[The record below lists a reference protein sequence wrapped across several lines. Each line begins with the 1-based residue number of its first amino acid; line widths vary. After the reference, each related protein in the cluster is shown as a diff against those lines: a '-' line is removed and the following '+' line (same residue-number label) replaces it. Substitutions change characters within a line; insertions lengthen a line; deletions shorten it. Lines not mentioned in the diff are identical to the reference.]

1 LHFGNSKKGDLTLCD
16 VHGSKYFIKDEHY
29 DLNASSVSL
38 KLVSSREHV
47 PPLSLNLS
55 VKTNGMIRMTWS
67 YQDPNRTRPFEVP
80 NDIVDLSQFNDSKT
94 LKIGDFIKLD
104 NHSKVHSD

>member
-1 LHFGNSKKGDLTLCD
+1 MCD
-16 VHGSKYFIKDEHY
+16 VHGSKYFIKDDHY
-29 DLNASSVSL
+29 DLTASSVSL